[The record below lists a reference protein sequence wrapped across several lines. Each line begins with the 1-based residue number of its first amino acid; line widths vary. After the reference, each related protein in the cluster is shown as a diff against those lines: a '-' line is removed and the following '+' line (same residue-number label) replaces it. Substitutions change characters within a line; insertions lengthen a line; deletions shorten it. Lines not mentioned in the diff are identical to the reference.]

1 MLNRTKWLSGLAFV
15 AILSSAAT
23 PIIASAHGSS
33 GDERSTQDVT
43 AEGKARATGA
53 LAAALGV
60 EPAALKAA
68 IKAAI
73 EATPRP
79 PKDDRDDPAA
89 REAYRAAFA
98 ANLASGL
105 GITVDQLR
113 AAVESL
119 RPAGRGDHEPD
130 GHEKIL
136 GRKLAD
142 ALGVTPEALA
152 EAVRAARASVPRL
165 TDEQKH
171 DPAARQARAA
181 AIEAAI
187 AQHLGITVEAFNAAQ
202 AAVKAEAQEKR
213 DQRREAAEA
222 KKREHFLQA
231 LNRLVGAGIITQP
244 QADEIL
250 AQFDLKGDA
259 RERAIKRLRALL
271 EDRREQRRDD
281 RREEKREHKDE
292 AGKRDRP
299 VLERLQKQHR
309 DKAD

>member
-53 LAAALGV
+53 LAAALGI

-98 ANLASGL
+98 ANLVSGL
-105 GITVDQLR
+105 GITVEQLR
-113 AAVESL
+113 TAIESL
-119 RPAGRGDHEPD
+119 RPAGHD
-130 GHEKIL
+130 GHEKVL

-142 ALGVTPEALA
+142 GLGVTPEALA

-171 DPAARQARAA
+171 DPTARQVHAA

-213 DQRREAAEA
+213 DDRREAAEA

-259 RERAIKRLRALL
+259 REQAIKRLRVLL
-271 EDRREQRRDD
+271 DDRREQRRDD
-281 RREEKREHKDE
+281 RREEKHEHKDE

>member
-1 MLNRTKWLSGLAFV
+1 MLNRTKWLSGLALV
-15 AILSSAAT
+15 AILGSAAT

-33 GDERSTQDVT
+33 GGERSTQDVT
-43 AEGKARATGA
+43 PEGKAHASGA
-53 LAAALGV
+53 LATALGIDS
-60 EPAALKAA
+60 AALKAA
-68 IKAAI
+68 VKAAL
-73 EATPRP
+73 EATPKP
-79 PKDDRDDPAA
+79 AKDDQDDPAA
-89 REAYRAAFA
+89 REAFRAAFA

-105 GITVDQLR
+105 GITVEELR
-113 AAVESL
+113 AAIESL
-119 RPAGRGDHEPD
+119 RPAGHDGHD

-142 ALGVTPEALA
+142 ALGVTPDALA

-165 TDEQKH
+165 TGEQKR
-171 DPAARQARAA
+171 DPAARQAYAA

-202 AAVKAEAQEKR
+202 AAAKAEAQEKR
-213 DQRREAAEA
+213 DERRDAAEA

-250 AQFDLKGDA
+250 AQFELRGDA

-292 AGKRDRP
+292 AGKQDRP

-309 DKAD
+309 DKAG

>member
-1 MLNRTKWLSGLAFV
+1 MLNRTKWLSGLALV
-15 AILSSAAT
+15 AILGSAAT

-43 AEGKARATGA
+43 PEGKAHASGA
-53 LAAALGV
+53 LATALGV
-60 EPAALKAA
+60 DSAALKAA
-68 IKAAI
+68 VKAAL
-73 EATPRP
+73 EATPKP
-79 PKDDRDDPAA
+79 AKDDQDDPAA
-89 REAYRAAFA
+89 REAFRAAFA

-105 GITVDQLR
+105 GITVEELR
-113 AAVESL
+113 AAIESL
-119 RPAGRGDHEPD
+119 RPAGHD

-136 GRKLAD
+136 GGKLAD

-152 EAVRAARASVPRL
+152 EAVRAARASVPQL
-165 TDEQKH
+165 TGEQKR
-171 DPAARQARAA
+171 DPAARQAYAA

-202 AAVKAEAQEKR
+202 AAAKAEAQEKR
-213 DQRREAAEA
+213 DERRDAAEA

-250 AQFDLKGDA
+250 AQFELRGDA

-281 RREEKREHKDE
+281 RREERREHKDE
-292 AGKRDRP
+292 AGKQDRP

-309 DKAD
+309 DKAG